1 MLGCTRAGSD
11 ECRHSG
17 CAKMYRTFVFLLF
30 LWHFTSI
37 ATTASGQSSDPTADA
52 PPADTAR
59 PAGHT
64 FPESKWTRENWWQAD
79 PFERTRVCNRMAEEV
94 DVEKARAI
102 ILAPLPEADTAR
114 VQEYLQ
120 QRGAVIPPPSGAFF
134 EPKIKLST
142 TDTRRERKTAPPP
155 AVTDLLLG
163 VPYSAVDEPRNR
175 LFSNMAERGCLL
187 RGLFRLRDLSVPP
200 VLLEAAFFGPT
211 LVFREEITAAL
222 ADFGPLLVPAFLEL
236 SLKEPDREKNPDL
249 YFRTRWARYVLQSTP
264 SGNPRLNLQSA
275 GVDLQKQLMD
285 LYSRL
290 QVAEAIDPILSLADD
305 ENEEVR
311 NAARDAI
318 IRYLTT
324 GSLKAKT
331 GTVKSAGGQETTGI
345 IYISARS
352 QAFHAVKQKLE
363 EISRGDYERSNSGE
377 ELARQLFALW
387 DRNRLK
393 RFDVELEQ
401 ALKMAEAGDTDG
413 AVERF
418 RRILAFSP
426 RIAGKERMAPWF
438 LSKARSALE
447 DRDTGEALLYTR
459 LSLLAR
465 ENPRVEADL
474 YYLMGLREEAAGRPA
489 DALMMYRTALAHDP
503 AHAHAL
509 AATLTLDPRPRHPVQ
524 DDERTA
530 LLAALLAALGVLV
543 LLRWRFTR
551 V

>member
-1 MLGCTRAGSD
+1 MHR
-11 ECRHSG
+11 
-17 CAKMYRTFVFLLF
+17 FLLSLF
-30 LWHFTSI
+30 FVVVSWNLPWQGAFGQTP
-37 ATTASGQSSDPTADA
+37 ASRGPAA
-52 PPADTAR
+52 PQTDSAPSESNAADT
-59 PAGHT
+59 
-64 FPESKWTRENWWQAD
+64 KWTRENWWQAD

-94 DVEKARAI
+94 DAERAKSL
-102 ILAPLPEADTAR
+102 ILAPLPQADIDR

-120 QRGAVIPPPSGAFF
+120 QRGAVLPPPSGAFF

-142 TDTRRERKTAPPP
+142 TDARRERKNAAPP

-163 VPYSAVDEPRNR
+163 VPYSATDDARNR
-175 LFSNMAERGCLL
+175 LFSGMAERGCLL

-200 VLLEAAFFGPT
+200 LLLEAAFFGPT

-222 ADFGPLLVPAFLEL
+222 GDFGPLLVPAFLEL
-236 SLKEPDREKNPDL
+236 SLKEVDREKNPDL
-249 YFRTRWARYVLQSTP
+249 YFRSRWARYVLQSTP

-290 QVAEAIDPILSLADD
+290 QVAEAIDPILALADD
-305 ENEEVR
+305 ENDEVR
-311 NAARDAI
+311 TAAREAI

-331 GTVKSAGGQETTGI
+331 GTVKAAGGQETTGI

-352 QAFHAVKQKLE
+352 QAFHAVKEKLE
-363 EISRGDYERSNSGE
+363 EASRGDYDRTTSGE
-377 ELARQLFALW
+377 ELARQLFAIW

-393 RFDVELEQ
+393 KFDVELDQ
-401 ALKMAEAGDTDG
+401 ALKVAETGDTDG

-426 RIAGKERMAPWF
+426 RIAGRERMAPYF
-438 LSKARSALE
+438 LAKARSALE
-447 DRDTGEALLYTR
+447 DRDLDDALLNTR

-465 ENPRVEADL
+465 EIPRVEADL
-474 YYLMGLREEAAGRPA
+474 YYLMGLREEAAGRKT
-489 DALMMYRTALAHDP
+489 DALMMYKTALAHNP
-503 AHAHAL
+503 AHPHAL
-509 AATLTLDPRPRHPVQ
+509 AAALSIDPLPRKPVQ
-524 DDERTA
+524 DDQHLA
-530 LLAALLAALGVLV
+530 LAASLLAALAMLV
-543 LLRWRFTR
+543 LLRLRFVR